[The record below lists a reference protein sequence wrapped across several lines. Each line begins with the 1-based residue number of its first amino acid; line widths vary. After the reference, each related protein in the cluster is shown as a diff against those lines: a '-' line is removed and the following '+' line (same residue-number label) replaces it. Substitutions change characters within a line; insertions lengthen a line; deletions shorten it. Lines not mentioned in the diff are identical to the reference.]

1 MESSLPYDIPYLQR
15 VYLFYYLLL
24 HYNLVTIILIS
35 SSTSNLFRVHLLIMS
50 NFIKNITTSCLWIK
64 RVSWSF
70 FGFVTSVM
78 ISISFSSWFN
88 LFLPDELNLLSEET
102 SVAESLGSS
111 VYYVYFNIFTGSSV
125 YYYYYYVLQLWHLY
139 FLDYH
144 LFVQRISSQLLTLFN
159 FLFLVTSCWLFIIT
173 VSSVYYYYYC
183 SNRIY

>member
-88 LFLPDELNLLSEET
+88 LFLPDELNSEET

-111 VYYVYFNIFTGSSV
+111 VYYVYFPVAESLGSSV

-159 FLFLVTSCWLFIIT
+159 FLFLVTSCYF
-173 VSSVYYYYYC
+173 
-183 SNRIY
+183 

>member
-35 SSTSNLFRVHLLIMS
+35 SSTSNLFRVHLFYCDI
-50 NFIKNITTSCLWIK
+50 NIIKIITTSCLWIK

-88 LFLPDELNLLSEET
+88 LFLPDELNSEET
-102 SVAESLGSS
+102 SVAESL
-111 VYYVYFNIFTGSSV
+111 GSSV

-144 LFVQRISSQLLTLFN
+144 LFVQRIVYQHPYLILMTY
-159 FLFLVTSCWLFIIT
+159 FL
-173 VSSVYYYYYC
+173 
-183 SNRIY
+183 